1 MAKLKL
7 KDKKLVSI
15 RTILIILSV
24 IQISVVTSVTGWL
37 SLRNGQQSVKD
48 LVNTLLNEV
57 TSRIHNNLN
66 HFLDTP
72 LVVNDLNI
80 DSMRI
85 GKVNVDDFKTLNSSI
100 WKHEV
105 YLWRLMHLYP
115 SISYIYF
122 GNENGE
128 CIGIT
133 RKNENGNLIYL
144 FEGSDKTTNGKL
156 ITYELNKNGERSK
169 IIGAYKYD
177 PRLRPWYITAKK
189 EGKSTWLDVYPFF
202 TWPKL
207 GITTVKPYNDEYGNF
222 HGVVAADI
230 ILSDFSKFLNSLKIG
245 KSGKTFIIG
254 RDGNMIATS
263 SLEPLTLQT
272 KKGLVRIPAIKS
284 TDILIKNTAE
294 NIIHNFG
301 SFKDIKNTEQITYE
315 NNGKKYLYQ
324 VTPLSKDF
332 DWLVVVVVPEN
343 DFMELINKNTRTTI
357 LLCLLAMI
365 ISVLLGVLLT
375 RRITY
380 PLLLLSNEMNHIAN
394 FDLKEENNKY
404 HTSLSEIDTIQNS
417 LISMK
422 NGLKSFEKY
431 VSSDI
436 VRRLIKNKKEAT
448 LGVEHANV
456 TVFFSDVVDFTTISE
471 SLELNN
477 LVELI
482 SEYLGEMSNI
492 ILFSGGT
499 LDKYIGDAIMA
510 FWNAPEAVE
519 NHSLRACEVA
529 LKCIEELKYLQK
541 EWLKRGLP
549 PLKCRIGLNTGP
561 VLVGNL
567 GSIKRMDYTVIGDT
581 VNLASRLE
589 GLNKY
594 YGTDIMISEDVFNEV
609 KDIMFCRPLDFVMV
623 KGRTGVTLIYELI
636 NYKDLV
642 SEREIEL
649 KDLYSEALYFYKVG
663 DFSRA
668 SKAFKYLV
676 INFPEDIASKK
687 LLSRCIEYEKNPPTG
702 KWTGVYVL
710 LDK

>member
-1 MAKLKL
+1 MSKLKIRS
-7 KDKKLVSI
+7 KKLVSI
-15 RTILIILSV
+15 RTILIILSIV
-24 IQISVVTSVTGWL
+24 QISLVTSITGWL

-57 TSRIHNNLN
+57 TSRINNNLSQ
-66 HFLDTP
+66 FLETP
-72 LVVNDLNI
+72 LIVNDLNI
-80 DSMRI
+80 DSLRI
-85 GKVNVDDFKTLNSSI
+85 GNINVDDFKTLESSL
-100 WKHEV
+100 WQHEI

-133 RKNENGNLIYL
+133 RKEEKGKLVYL
-144 FEGSDKTTNGKL
+144 FEGSNKTTNGKL
-156 ITYELNKNGERSK
+156 ITYQLDDNGKRNKITGS
-169 IIGAYKYD
+169 YKYD
-177 PRLRPWYITAKK
+177 PRSRPWYITAKK
-189 EGKSTWLDVYPFF
+189 EKKSTWLDVYPFF

-207 GITTVKPYNDEYGNF
+207 GITTVKPYIDKKGKF
-222 HGVVAADI
+222 HGVVASDI

-245 KSGKTFIIG
+245 KSGKTFILS

-263 SLEPLTLQT
+263 SLEPLTSQT
-272 KKGLVRIPAIKS
+272 KKGLVRIPAINS
-284 TDILIKNTAE
+284 IDPLIKNTTE
-294 NIIHNFG
+294 NIINNFK
-301 SFKDIKNTEQITYE
+301 SFKDINNTEQVIYK

-324 VTPLSKDF
+324 ITPLNKDF
-332 DWLVVVVVPEN
+332 NWLVVVVVPED
-343 DFMELINKNTRTTI
+343 DFMELINKNTRNTI
-357 LLCLLAMI
+357 LLCILAMI
-365 ISVLLGVLLT
+365 ISVLLGVILT

-394 FDLKEENNKY
+394 FDLKEENNTY
-404 HTSLSEIDTIQNS
+404 STSLSEIDTIQNS
-417 LISMK
+417 LVSMK
-422 NGLKSFEKY
+422 NGLRSFEKY

-471 SLELNN
+471 TLELNN
-477 LVELI
+477 LVDLI

-499 LDKYIGDAIMA
+499 LDKYIGDAIMS
-510 FWNAPEAVE
+510 FWNAPETVE
-519 NHSLRACEVA
+519 RHSLRACEVA
-529 LKCIEELKYLQK
+529 LKCMEELNYMQV
-541 EWLKRGLP
+541 EWIKRGLP
-549 PLKCRIGLNTGP
+549 PLKCRIGLHTGA

-567 GSIKRMDYTVIGDT
+567 GSIRRMDYTIIGDT

-623 KGRTGVTLIYELI
+623 KGRTSVTLIYELV

-642 SEREIEL
+642 TEREIEL
-649 KDLYSEALYFYKVG
+649 KESYSEALYFYKVG
-663 DFSRA
+663 DFFKA
-668 SKAFKYLV
+668 SKAFREIV
-676 INFPEDIASKK
+676 INFPDDIASKK
-687 LLSRCIEYEKNPPTG
+687 LLNRCIQYEKKPPEG
-702 KWTGVYVL
+702 KWTGVFVL
-710 LDK
+710 SEK